1 MEGFSKEVYI
11 AYGIKGE
18 VLYVG
23 QGNIG
28 RNAHCY
34 SGASHNKQLNR
45 YYFLNGEDDSIKTKI
60 HSYTNC
66 EIEALEIEV
75 ATIRE
80 LSPLYNA
87 TNQVKID
94 VTTSSSFKSSSI
106 RYYDLHC
113 AKNLE
118 VNQEVIKNLDCKMED
133 IKSMNQEFSEIVSTI
148 GIEEIKNTS
157 FHKTKSKVKYRKV
170 VGINSISKN
179 KATAFTNLKI
189 REGDFLTYSDIKNK
203 IQKCFDKMGVDSVAR
218 ATDIKEVY
226 NVKRTAR
233 QGVEGFLIGGKL

>member
-45 YYFLNGEDDSIKTKI
+45 YYFLNGEDDSIRTKI

-94 VTTSSSFKSSSI
+94 VTTSSSFKASSI

-118 VNQEVIKNLDCKMED
+118 VNQKVIKNLDCKMED

-157 FHKTKSKVKYRKV
+157 FNKTKSKGKYNKF
-170 VGINSISKN
+170 VGISDISKS
-179 KATAFTNLKI
+179 KTSAFKSLSIK
-189 REGDFLTYSDIKNK
+189 EGDFLLYSEIKEK
-203 IQKCFDKMGVDSVAR
+203 LQSCFDRQSIGAVAK
-218 ATDIKEVY
+218 ATDIKDIF
-226 NVKRTAR
+226 NVKRTTR
-233 QGVEGFLIGGKL
+233 GGVEGFLIGSKL